1 MPGHPAKG
9 VPSDHGDRPHRY
21 RPVPVLR
28 ISDGIQQTSDQRL
41 HGGAAHFWKTSR
53 NRSRAA

>member
-1 MPGHPAKG
+1 VTTVTDPIDIDPCPYCG
-9 VPSDHGDRPHRY
+9 
-21 RPVPVLR
+21 